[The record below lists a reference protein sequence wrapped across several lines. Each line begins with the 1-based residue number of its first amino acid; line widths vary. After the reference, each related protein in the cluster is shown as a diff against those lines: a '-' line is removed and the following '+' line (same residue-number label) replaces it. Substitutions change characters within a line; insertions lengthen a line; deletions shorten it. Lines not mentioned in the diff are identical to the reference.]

1 MNYLQTIIH
10 RYGMSI
16 HRTEQITN
24 KLYRI
29 QTDFGDF
36 ALKQSRYHSNEESKW
51 LSIAEWLEANG
62 GQLAPPIART
72 RDRTPYVKIENW
84 LYYLTPWVEHTKD
97 EYPSHD
103 IESFY
108 RSLGILHKQT
118 KQTSLD
124 NHHYVEYLW
133 NRREAS
139 EQAHQHLL
147 VKIEEFEKRH
157 YMPPLGLAVC
167 SQYKQ
172 IHYSLEFMKDLFK
185 EFPDRENISG
195 DLPQVI
201 NHGNLK
207 NDHIIQY
214 HGHSYFLNWEQM
226 FVGPAML
233 DVSRFFLNDFRFHDS
248 PVEEYIKK
256 FPVYE
261 QLYGMTNQDRLLLA
275 IHLIDPHHYFYRL
288 DQLAEDKKSSELEK
302 VQKLEKSFRRMV
314 YGRMIAE
321 SLFSSFQAQQAKEN
335 ESISTPDETQ

>member
-1 MNYLQTIIH
+1 MNYLQKVIDK
-10 RYGMSI
+10 YGMSI
-16 HRTEQITN
+16 QRAEQITK

-29 QTDFGDF
+29 QTDYGDF
-36 ALKQSRYHSNEESKW
+36 ALKQSRYHSNEENKW
-51 LSIAEWLEANG
+51 NSIVDWLEANG
-62 GQLAPPIART
+62 GHLAPPLART
-72 RDRTPYVKIENW
+72 KNSRSYVKSEEW
-84 LYYLTPWVEHTKD
+84 LYYLTPWVQHTKD

-118 KQTSLD
+118 KQTSQD
-124 NHHYVEYLW
+124 NYHYIEYLG
-133 NRREAS
+133 NRKEAS
-139 EQAHQHLL
+139 EQAHQQLL
-147 VKIEEFEKRH
+147 VQIEGFEKRR
-157 YMPPLGLAVC
+157 YMSPLGLAVC

-172 IHYSLEFMKDLFK
+172 IHYSLEFMKDLFR

-195 DLPQVI
+195 EIPQVM

-248 PVEEYIKK
+248 PVEAYSKK
-256 FPVYE
+256 FHVYE
-261 QLYGMTNQDRLLLA
+261 QLYGITNQERLFLA
-275 IHLIDPHHYFYRL
+275 IHLIDPHHYFHRL
-288 DQLAEDKKSSELEK
+288 DQLTADEHSSELEK
-302 VQKLEKSFRRMV
+302 VQRLEKSFRRMV
-314 YGRMIAE
+314 YGRVIAE
-321 SLFSSFQAQQAKEN
+321 SLFSSFQAQQVKEN